1 MSTNVSVMWF
11 GNHMNPDTV
20 YFTVYVVTKTCGLQD
35 PSEFGTSKLTTLTK
49 DESMFFNV
57 PSLRPHKM
65 PPKCRGTG
73 NKVCSMKRKT
83 VTVNAKGIHDVHEK
97 VLGTLTGLLQYVF
110 QRLALENKLCSYLQ
124 RIGSNNSASVY
135 SE

>member
-1 MSTNVSVMWF
+1 
-11 GNHMNPDTV
+11 
-20 YFTVYVVTKTCGLQD
+20 
-35 PSEFGTSKLTTLTK
+35 
-49 DESMFFNV
+49 
-57 PSLRPHKM
+57 M
-65 PPKCRGTG
+65 PPKWRGTG

-97 VLGTLTGLLQYVF
+97 VLGTITELLQYVF

-124 RIGSNNSASVY
+124 RIGSNNSVSVY